1 MSRRKTVKLNLEFVN
16 PRIKEVCHNN
26 VIFCNQMGRPNQKT
40 WVTDWNR
47 VKDGNWAP
55 KNLPSPEEAARMCI
69 LLETT
74 PEEILL
80 HEGETDE
87 ETAKC
92 LEDIQRVKELV
103 EELTA
108 ESEEKRSAK
117 GEALSPVEQEI
128 FDFISAA
135 SVEEIAE
142 VLRFIGYLKSK
153 REQAH
158 GPSETLQSSHPE
170 E

>member
-1 MSRRKTVKLNLEFVN
+1 MSRRKTVKLNLPIVN
-16 PRIKEVCHNN
+16 SLIKNKFRSYIVFCEKMDRAHN
-26 VIFCNQMGRPNQKT
+26 

-47 VKDGNWAP
+47 RDKDGTPSP

-103 EELTA
+103 AELRKEETIPTTTGLPITREAWEA
-108 ESEEKRSAK
+108 EAEKWSDEDLIKAMRKLLAIQEER
-117 GEALSPVEQEI
+117 
-128 FDFISAA
+128 
-135 SVEEIAE
+135 
-142 VLRFIGYLKSK
+142 
-153 REQAH
+153 REKNKD
-158 GPSETLQSSHPE
+158 
-170 E
+170 

>member
-69 LLETT
+69 LLKTT

-87 ETAKC
+87 DTAKC

-103 EELTA
+103 AELRK
-108 ESEEKRSAK
+108 EKAPDPK
-117 GEALSPVEQEI
+117 IEG
-128 FDFISAA
+128 ISAERKA
-135 SVEEIAE
+135 LLDIVYSLTDEQCGKILGV
-142 VLRFIGYLKSK
+142 VLEAKKLM
-153 REQAH
+153 
-158 GPSETLQSSHPE
+158 
-170 E
+170 

>member
-1 MSRRKTVKLNLEFVN
+1 MPRKNTVKINYENLKN
-16 PRIKEVCHNN
+16 AIDQHKTYRGNN
-26 VIFCNQMGRPNQKT
+26 TLFCLDMGFENRT
-40 WVTDWNR
+40 SWVSDLKR
-47 VKDGNWAP
+47 G
-55 KNLPSPEEAARMCI
+55 KNFPSPEEAARMCI

-87 ETAKC
+87 KTAKC

-103 EELTA
+103 AELTA

-158 GPSETLQSSHPE
+158 GPSEI
-170 E
+170 

>member
-1 MSRRKTVKLNLEFVN
+1 MRRDTVKPNLQVLL
-16 PRIKEVCHNN
+16 PLIKEKFRSN
-26 VIFCNQMGRPNQKT
+26 VVFTKEVRG
-40 WVTDWNR
+40 
-47 VKDGNWAP
+47 KDKSGWISEWRRG
-55 KNLPSPEEAARMCI
+55 KNFPSPEEAARMCI

-103 EELTA
+103 AELTA

-135 SVEEIAE
+135 SVEEVAE

-158 GPSETLQSSHPE
+158 GPSEI
-170 E
+170 

>member
-103 EELTA
+103 AELRKEEAVPTTTGSPITREAWEA
-108 ESEEKRSAK
+108 EAEKWSDEDLIKAMRKLLAIQEER
-117 GEALSPVEQEI
+117 
-128 FDFISAA
+128 
-135 SVEEIAE
+135 
-142 VLRFIGYLKSK
+142 
-153 REQAH
+153 REKN
-158 GPSETLQSSHPE
+158 GD
-170 E
+170 

>member
-69 LLETT
+69 LLETS

-92 LEDIQRVKELV
+92 LGDIQRVKELV
-103 EELTA
+103 AELQKEEAVPTTTGLPITREAWEA
-108 ESEEKRSAK
+108 EAEKWSDEDLLKAMRKLLAIQEER
-117 GEALSPVEQEI
+117 
-128 FDFISAA
+128 
-135 SVEEIAE
+135 
-142 VLRFIGYLKSK
+142 
-153 REQAH
+153 REKN
-158 GPSETLQSSHPE
+158 GD
-170 E
+170 

>member
-69 LLETT
+69 LLGTT

-103 EELTA
+103 AELRKEEAVPATTGLPITREAWEA
-108 ESEEKRSAK
+108 EAEKWSDEDLIKAMRKLLAIQEER
-117 GEALSPVEQEI
+117 
-128 FDFISAA
+128 
-135 SVEEIAE
+135 
-142 VLRFIGYLKSK
+142 
-153 REQAH
+153 REKN
-158 GPSETLQSSHPE
+158 GD
-170 E
+170 